1 MLNEINDKIIHQV
14 EISHLSDD
22 FFLYNKEKES
32 FLIDHLFDD
41 ILCIKDNFYTIYF
54 IYNKKI
60 DIVFLYL
67 VKIIKDDIYRFNS
80 TLFEPIYEEKNIVK
94 YQMSR
99 KDFKNFVIHLDTSF
113 YLNQLPEFIFNH
125 YLNYDYNI
133 WNDIND
139 WLNSNLNY
147 KYIKYY
153 LIYIKINVIIPFSK
167 SNKNK

>member
-1 MLNEINDKIIHQV
+1 MHQV

-41 ILCIKDNFYTIYF
+41 ILCIKDKFYTIYF
-54 IYNKKI
+54 IYNKTN
-60 DIVFLYL
+60 DIIFLYL
-67 VKIIKDDIYRFNS
+67 VKIIKD
-80 TLFEPIYEEKNIVK
+80 TLFERIYEEKNIVK
-94 YQMSR
+94 HQMTR
-99 KDFKNFVIHLDTSF
+99 KDFKNFVIHLDTSL

-153 LIYIKINVIIPFSK
+153 LIYIKINVIIPFAK
-167 SNKNK
+167 VK